1 RITMKV
7 IVLFKKIYDNFEEI
21 IGSILFIAMLIVLVV
36 QTLTRQG
43 IGQPLVWT
51 EELSKLIFI
60 YAGYLGIS
68 ACIKDDSHVAIDVFI
83 KKLPAKAQKWVYI
96 FNQLL
101 ILGALVAV
109 FYISIPIVQNQSHL
123 NIVTL
128 QISYVYMYAAL
139 PILTLLMIYRLI
151 ERLVKEWR
159 RDRSAGVK

>member
-1 RITMKV
+1 MKV

-21 IGSILFIAMLIVLVV
+21 IGSILFVAMLVVLVV

-60 YAGYLGIS
+60 YAGYLGVS
-68 ACIKDDSHVAIDVFI
+68 ACIKDDSHVSIDVFI
-83 KKLPAKAQKWVYI
+83 KKLPEKAQKWVYV

-101 ILGALVAV
+101 ILCTLVAV
-109 FYISIPIVQNQSHL
+109 FYISIPVVQSQSHL

-151 ERLVKEWR
+151 ERLIKEWR
-159 RDRSAGVK
+159 KDRSAGVK

>member
-1 RITMKV
+1 
-7 IVLFKKIYDNFEEI
+7 
-21 IGSILFIAMLIVLVV
+21 MLIVLVV

-101 ILGALVAV
+101 ILGSIVEL
-109 FYISIPIVQNQSHL
+109 FYIIILIVYNIYYF
-123 NIVTL
+123 NIVYL
-128 QISYVYMYAAL
+128 
-139 PILTLLMIYRLI
+139 
-151 ERLVKEWR
+151 
-159 RDRSAGVK
+159 